1 MKKELIGIN
10 NLGDFVGVH
19 NANMNWVDKCFKNQ
33 ATFNKKC
40 RLAMFAMAAYIIC
53 NDIKSKKQ
61 ELRISE
67 LEKKLDECTIPKVT
81 VKEGE

>member
-10 NLGDFVGVH
+10 NLVDFVSVH
-19 NANMNWVDKCFKNQ
+19 NANMNWIDKGFQNQ
-33 ATFNKKC
+33 AILNKKC

-67 LEKKLDECTIPKVT
+67 LEKKLDELTTPKVT
-81 VKEGE
+81 VEEGE

>member
-61 ELRISE
+61 ELRLIE
-67 LEKKLDECTIPKVT
+67 LEKKLDELTTQKVT

>member
-1 MKKELIGIN
+1 MKKELISIN
-10 NLGDFVGVH
+10 NLGDLVGVH

-40 RLAMFAMAAYIIC
+40 RLAMLAMAAYIIC

-61 ELRISE
+61 ELRLIE
-67 LEKKLDECTIPKVT
+67 LEKKLDELTAPKVT
-81 VKEGE
+81 VNEGE

>member
-10 NLGDFVGVH
+10 NLVDFVSVH
-19 NANMNWVDKCFKNQ
+19 NANMNWIDKCFKNQ
-33 ATFNKKC
+33 AILNKKC

-67 LEKKLDECTIPKVT
+67 LEKKLDELTIPKVT
-81 VKEGE
+81 VEEGE